1 MAKNLNINLKNID
14 LKQLFGS
21 LKNIK
26 LTSIKKYAS
35 LFPSI
40 GLLVATLVI
49 LVVTLLVGGSVSKK
63 MQDSV
68 GVASRVRSAAG
79 SVPSEAQ
86 AQEEMQYLEKY
97 IQDAD
102 QVDSLMTKASQR
114 ELICYNP
121 VIFPEPTDK
130 SAQVYNVFARDYRA
144 AIESLMVRIKAKDA
158 PSDAEIRS
166 QTGIG
171 TGVAGGGLMGGGLG
185 TPTGRAGS
193 SMNAMVDAVCLK
205 RAEEISI
212 YANPSS
218 LHWYG
223 YWDKFVY
230 KSVDESLQNCWS
242 SQVAYWVYEDV
253 IQTIETL
260 NASSTK
266 VSTSPVKRLLGI
278 QFNGP
283 VQVVNPQTMGY
294 GMMGMEPMMGGG
306 MMPGYGSG
314 MTMLDAPT
322 YVKSTSPYM
331 SVAWTGRVCNDQID
345 VIHFAAAVIMDST
358 ATASFMKE
366 LCSMKPHTF
375 REGFL
380 EKGKPE
386 TSAHNQI
393 TVLQFDIEPVLRD
406 DAAHAYYRYGKNAV
420 VRLNLVCE
428 YLFSR
433 QGYDVIKPAP
443 VKKVLG
449 QEVPGTTAAPD
460 AMGGGTAPM
469 TPGVPMMQ

>member
-1 MAKNLNINLKNID
+1 MAKNLNIDLKNID
-14 LKQLFGS
+14 LKQLAGS

-26 LTSIKKYAS
+26 LTSVKKYSA

-49 LVVTLLVGGSVSKK
+49 LIVTLLVGGSVSKK
-63 MQDSV
+63 MQDSA
-68 GVASRVRSAAG
+68 GVASRVRSTAD

-86 AQEEMQYLEKY
+86 AQEDMQYLEKY
-97 IQDAD
+97 VQDAD
-102 QVDSLMTKASQR
+102 QVDNLMTKASQR

-144 AIESLMVRIKAKDA
+144 AIDSLMIRIKAKDA

-166 QTGIG
+166 QTGAG
-171 TGVAGGGLMGGGLG
+171 AAGGGLMGGGFV
-185 TPTGRAGS
+185 TPTAGPGA

-218 LHWYG
+218 LNWYG
-223 YWDKFVY
+223 YWEKSVY

-242 SQVAYWVYEDV
+242 SQVAYWIYEDI
-253 IQTIETL
+253 IQTIEAL
-260 NASSTK
+260 NANSTR

-283 VQVVNPQTMGY
+283 VQVFNPQTMGF
-294 GMMGMEPMMGGG
+294 GMMGMEPMGG
-306 MMPGYGSG
+306 MQGYAGG
-314 MTMLDAPT
+314 MSMLDAPV
-322 YVKSTSPYM
+322 YVKTSSPFLP
-331 SVAWTGRVCNDQID
+331 VAWTGRVCNDQID
-345 VIHFAAAVIMDST
+345 VVHFAVAVIVDSS
-358 ATASFMKE
+358 ATTPFMKE
-366 LCSMKPHTF
+366 LCSIKPHTF

-380 EKGKPE
+380 EKGKQE
-386 TSAHNQI
+386 TAAHNQI
-393 TVLQFDIEPVLRD
+393 TILQFDIEPVLKD
-406 DAAHAYYRYGKNAV
+406 DAVHAYYRYGKNAV

-428 YLFSR
+428 YVFSR
-433 QGYDVIKPAP
+433 KGYDVIKPAP
-443 VKKVLG
+443 VKKALG
-449 QEVPGTTAAPD
+449 QEAAGTTATPD
-460 AMGGGTAPM
+460 GMGGGTPIM
-469 TPGVPMMQ
+469 PGGLGM

>member
-1 MAKNLNINLKNID
+1 MAKNLNIDLKNID
-14 LKQLFGS
+14 LKQLVGS
-21 LKNIK
+21 VKNIK
-26 LTSIKKYAS
+26 LTSIKKYSS

-63 MQDSV
+63 MQDSA
-68 GVASRVRSAAG
+68 GIASRVRSVADT
-79 SVPSEAQ
+79 VPSEAQ
-86 AQEEMQYLEKY
+86 AQEEMQYLEKNL
-97 IQDAD
+97 QDAD

-166 QTGIG
+166 QTGVS
-171 TGVAGGGLMGGGLG
+171 TGMAGGGLMGGGLVA
-185 TPTGRAGS
+185 PSTGAGA

-218 LHWYG
+218 FNWYS
-223 YWDKFVY
+223 YWEKFVY

-242 SQVAYWVYEDV
+242 SQIAYWVYEDV
-253 IQTIETL
+253 IQSIETL

-266 VSTSPVKRLLGI
+266 VSTSPVKRLLGVR
-278 QFNGP
+278 FNGP
-283 VQVVNPQTMGY
+283 VQVVTPQTMGF
-294 GMMGMEPMMGGG
+294 GMMGMETMMGGG
-306 MMPGYGSG
+306 MLPGQSG
-314 MTMLDAPT
+314 PSMLDAPA
-322 YVKSTSPYM
+322 YVKTTSPYM
-331 SVAWTGRVCNDQID
+331 PAAWTGRVCNEQID
-345 VIHFAAAVIMDST
+345 VIHFAVAIIVDST

-366 LCSMKPHTF
+366 LCSIKPHTF

-380 EKGKPE
+380 EKGKQE
-386 TSAHNQI
+386 TAAHNQI
-393 TVLQFDIEPVLRD
+393 TIMQFEIEPVLKED
-406 DAAHAYYRYGKNAV
+406 GVHAYYRYGKNAV

-443 VKKVLG
+443 VKKTLG
-449 QEVPGTTAAPD
+449 QEAAGAATTTD
-460 AMGGGTAPM
+460 GMGGGAAPM
-469 TPGVPMMQ
+469 MPGGPMM